1 MFLEMNEAPEPSSPK
16 PRLVLSYV
24 GSCTMEL
31 EQPSPDSGGSGCR
44 VKLSSYGSR
53 DRVELHVELE
63 NRSRRALS
71 LALGSFTAGSSS
83 SCILS
88 ASLQSCLD
96 GTWKSA
102 CVLQPRGYAK
112 QRAAMFLPAFQAVKM
127 RILGKVVSLGRF
139 GGLALRVGGDAPNAA
154 EVLLPLTSTEV
165 EGLEEPNQL
174 KPLLRFTVGKPV
186 KTLQVDPKPVW
197 IGPHEARQPR
207 RYSTFETEVVSEVCE
222 LAMCDDSDA
231 KLAPRMQT
239 RRLQAFQRSLSPQ
252 LPVPR
257 HHEDIQEDKPSSVP
271 DPMRSTFSG
280 LRSARMKLR
289 SRPNTVPAIVDR
301 EVQAEPPSEL
311 ADPSGLGNKPP
322 RSQRGSP
329 RSALP
334 SLTVIHHG
342 TAWRNLG
349 RSQDVLA
356 DPVLLELAEAASGAR
371 NVSIALT
378 GRCFLGRLGQ
388 RFADALRSLGYKVIL
403 GNALLVSWVS
413 AHEDSN
419 DIAELVLV
427 AHWKSLHSCIG
438 ILQSHV
444 LRKAVILCDHCD
456 EASAMAEAKTLPCSW
471 QVVPSL
477 IFN

>member
-1 MFLEMNEAPEPSSPK
+1 
-16 PRLVLSYV
+16 
-24 GSCTMEL
+24 
-31 EQPSPDSGGSGCR
+31 
-44 VKLSSYGSR
+44 
-53 DRVELHVELE
+53 
-63 NRSRRALS
+63 
-71 LALGSFTAGSSS
+71 
-83 SCILS
+83 
-88 ASLQSCLD
+88 
-96 GTWKSA
+96 
-102 CVLQPRGYAK
+102 
-112 QRAAMFLPAFQAVKM
+112 
-127 RILGKVVSLGRF
+127 
-139 GGLALRVGGDAPNAA
+139 
-154 EVLLPLTSTEV
+154 
-165 EGLEEPNQL
+165 
-174 KPLLRFTVGKPV
+174 
-186 KTLQVDPKPVW
+186 
-197 IGPHEARQPR
+197 
-207 RYSTFETEVVSEVCE
+207 
-222 LAMCDDSDA
+222 
-231 KLAPRMQT
+231 
-239 RRLQAFQRSLSPQ
+239 
-252 LPVPR
+252 
-257 HHEDIQEDKPSSVP
+257 
-271 DPMRSTFSG
+271 MRSTFSG

-289 SRPNTVPAIVDR
+289 SRPNTVPAIVDS